1 MYKINNEMNKLNPN
15 YENFVRSFVSD
26 DDFRIN
32 ISKPICFPNG
42 WVATTNSYKLLWF
55 YDPEFVNKENI
66 LDYSKGE
73 GANALSV
80 MEVYKDEY
88 EGNKEPI
95 GVVKLQDILDV
106 FAQIRMIPE
115 YEDKYVTC
123 SECDGSGEIDCG
135 CCGHSNECEECN
147 GDGEIKCGENE
158 TGEYRFPTNHS
169 IVINGLNFGL
179 SQLNDMVTIFTSYGI
194 SELDIYDSK
203 ETKVLFGVK
212 GEKMFIILMSV
223 YGDDFEKKYNIN
235 IN

>member
-1 MYKINNEMNKLNPN
+1 MYKIHNKMNKLNPN

-26 DDFRIN
+26 DDFRMS

-55 YDPEFVNKENI
+55 YDPEFVNKENV
-66 LDYSKGE
+66 LDFSKGE

-80 MEVYKDEY
+80 METYKDEY
-88 EGNKEPI
+88 EGNKQPI
-95 GVVKLQDILDV
+95 GTIKLQDIVDV
-106 FAQIRMIPE
+106 FTQIRMIPE
-115 YEDKYVTC
+115 YEDKYTTC
-123 SECDGSGEIDCG
+123 SECDGSGEIECG

-147 GDGEIKCGENE
+147 GEGEIKCGENE

-194 SELDIYDSK
+194 NELDIYESK

-212 GEKMFIILMSV
+212 GEKMFIIVMSV
-223 YGDDFEKKYNIN
+223 YGDDFENKYNIN